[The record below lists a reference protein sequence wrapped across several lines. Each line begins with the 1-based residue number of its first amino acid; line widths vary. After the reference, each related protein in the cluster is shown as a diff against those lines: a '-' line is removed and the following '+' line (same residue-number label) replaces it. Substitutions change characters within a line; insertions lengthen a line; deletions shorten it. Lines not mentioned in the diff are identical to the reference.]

1 MIDKNGMSYLDQTAY
16 NNEGLHTEQE
26 KGLLSHWNFLDINML
41 LNY

>member
-16 NNEGLHTEQE
+16 NEGLHIEQE